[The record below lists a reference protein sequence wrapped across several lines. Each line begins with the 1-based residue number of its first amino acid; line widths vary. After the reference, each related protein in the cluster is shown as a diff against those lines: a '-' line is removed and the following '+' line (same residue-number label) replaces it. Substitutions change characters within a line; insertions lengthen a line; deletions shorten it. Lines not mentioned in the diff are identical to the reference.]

1 MKRSI
6 IPALAALA
14 VGLGALAS
22 SGAARA
28 EAAVKVTAAR
38 ATLPGRSAL
47 PHDVITYEESM
58 PNGALIGSGLTMFGA
73 SYIPSMIVAASS
85 DHPGDTMLYVPVA
98 GPWMNLAQR
107 DSGCP
112 GGRCD
117 NDAANKVLL
126 VADGVFQGLGAL
138 QILGGFLFPTTRTVT
153 QVAGVHVLPSLS
165 AHEVGLAAIGRF

>member
-6 IPALAALA
+6 IPAVSAVAVALCS
-14 VGLGALAS
+14 LAS
-22 SGAARA
+22 SGNALADASAKMPFVRA
-28 EAAVKVTAAR
+28 SVTGVIA
-38 ATLPGRSAL
+38 

-85 DHPGDTMLYVPVA
+85 DHPGDTALYVPIA
-98 GPWMNLAQR
+98 GPWMDLVRR
-107 DSGCP
+107 DAGCP
-112 GGRCD
+112 YVHCA
-117 NDAANKVLL
+117 NDASNKALL

-153 QVAGVHVLPSLS
+153 QIAGVQVVPGIGSS
-165 AHEVGLAAIGRF
+165 QVGLTAVGRF

>member
-6 IPALAALA
+6 IPIAAALA

-38 ATLPGRSAL
+38 AILPGSTSV

-58 PNGALIGSGLTMFGA
+58 PNGALIGSGLTMLGA

-85 DHPGDTMLYVPVA
+85 DHPGDMALYVPVA
-98 GPWMNLAQR
+98 GPWMNLAER

-126 VADGVFQGLGAL
+126 VADGVFQGLGTL

-153 QVAGVHVLPSLS
+153 QVAGVHVLPSVT
-165 AHEVGLAAIGRF
+165 AHDVSLTATGRF

>member
-6 IPALAALA
+6 IPVAAALA
-14 VGLGALAS
+14 VGLGAVAS
-22 SGAARA
+22 SSNARA
-28 EAAVKVTAAR
+28 EAAVKRPLMRT
-38 ATLPGRSAL
+38 TMPGTSAV

-58 PNGALIGSGLTMFGA
+58 PNGALIGSGLVMFGA

-85 DHPGDTMLYVPVA
+85 DHSGDMSLYVPVA

-112 GGRCD
+112 GGRCE

-153 QVAGVHVLPSLS
+153 QVAGVHVLPSVS
-165 AHEVGLAAIGRF
+165 AHEVGLTAVGRF